1 MPALRTLVVDGVR
14 GWPRFPPN
22 LFAISFGLAGL
33 ASVWH
38 AAERTLH
45 TSQAIP
51 DSIGILAALVWITLL
66 AGYVLQGVHTMVAD
80 LKHRIFSPFLSLA
93 PITAMLLAT
102 ELSAHLFTLGKT
114 LVVVSL
120 VVTLLVGGFLTGEW
134 MIADLDHNSAHPGY
148 FLPTVAGGFVASYC
162 AAEVGLRGLAEA
174 AFGVGFLCWSLV
186 GSTILNRLFFHAS
199 LPDAFVPTLAIE
211 MAPPSVAGIAYFAI
225 SDGRRDFV
233 SHALAGYALLM
244 VLVQIRMLPKFLRLK
259 FGPGFWAFVFSWTA
273 TVNYALQ
280 WIALDKPPF
289 ATGYVVVLI
298 GGMTLFVAVVAVRT
312 VILVARGKLLPPRAL
327 PTPEP
332 TPSVSPAA
340 PAALVPERSSR

>member
-1 MPALRTLVVDGVR
+1 MMSALRTLVVGGVR
-14 GWPRFPPN
+14 DWPRFPPN

-51 DSIGILAALVWITLL
+51 DSIGVLAALVLITLL
-66 AGYVLQGVHTMVAD
+66 VCYALQGAHTMMAD

-114 LVVVSL
+114 LVLVAL

-174 AFGVGFLCWSLV
+174 AFGIGILCWTLV
-186 GSTILNRLFFHAS
+186 GSTILNRLFFHTS

-225 SDGRRDFV
+225 SDGRRDFL
-233 SHALAGYALLM
+233 SHALAGYAVLM
-244 VLVQIRMLPKFLRLK
+244 VLVQIRMLPKFLRLT

-289 ATGYVVVLI
+289 ATGYAIILI
-298 GGMTLFVAVVAVRT
+298 GGMTLFVAVVAFRT
-312 VILVARGKLLPPRAL
+312 VVLVARGKLLPPRVL
-327 PTPEP
+327 PAPATP
-332 TPSVSPAA
+332 
-340 PAALVPERSSR
+340 PAALVPERSAR